1 MLKFFYPYQKIKS
14 ESQGY
19 LLKSGKAI
27 EISTEKSLES
37 DSSNRK
43 VNTLNLST
51 LLDSLSYRDFRWI
64 WISSFVSFLAMNMQM
79 ITRSW
84 LILRVTDDSPLA
96 LTLVTLTFAL
106 PMTVVSPLAGALAD
120 RFSRKKL
127 VVFSQASN
135 ALLTIIMGTLDITGV
150 VSFWHIMVIGI
161 FNGSLMAVNMPSRQ
175 AINSDIVPD
184 DKLMNAISLNNSSM
198 NLTRVAGPALAGFL
212 ILFVDT
218 AGVFFIISGTYIF
231 AALTIGLVKYAPTRK
246 TNGSSTVG
254 GDIKEGLA
262 YAFSEPILKG
272 LFVMTFIPVLFGF
285 SYYALIPAWAR
296 EALNIESDG
305 LGILLMLMGIG
316 ATVGTIALAA
326 AGNLKHR
333 GIIMLTACFAWG
345 VALSIFSQTSSFT
358 LAVPFLIFIGLTSS
372 VYMSMNMTMVQ
383 LHSNPEMRGRVMSI
397 SMMTFGMMPLSAV
410 PFGTLA
416 QRIGTAD
423 ALFISGALLAV
434 FTIFFT
440 LFNKTFR
447 NMD

>member
-1 MLKFFYPYQKIKS
+1 MLKFCPPWETENKIQDYPVRTIKAS
-14 ESQGY
+14 NISN
-19 LLKSGKAI
+19 KKASVI
-27 EISTEKSLES
+27 GSIKG
-37 DSSNRK
+37 R
-43 VNTLNLST
+43 VNPLNLPT
-51 LLDSLSYRDFRWI
+51 LLDSLSYRDFRWL
-64 WISSFVSFLAMNMQM
+64 WVSSFVSFMAMNMQM

-84 LILRVTDDSPLA
+84 LVLRVTDDSPLA

-106 PMTVVSPLAGALAD
+106 PMTIVSPLAGALAD

-127 VVFSQASN
+127 VVFSQAAN
-135 ALLTIIMGTLDITGV
+135 ALLTIVMGSLDILGL

-175 AINSDIVPD
+175 AIISDIVPD

-218 AGVFFIISGTYIF
+218 AGVFFIVSGIYVF
-231 AALTIGLVKYAPTRK
+231 AAITVGVVKYDPTRK
-246 TNGSSTVG
+246 SREDSTVG
-254 GDIKEGLA
+254 GDIKDGIK
-262 YAFSEPILKG
+262 YAFSEPVLKG
-272 LFVMTFIPVLFGF
+272 LFIMTFIPVLFGF

-326 AGNLKHR
+326 AGNLKRR
-333 GIIMLTACFAWG
+333 GIIMLASCFAWG
-345 VALSIFSQTSSFT
+345 VALAIFSQTSSFT

-383 LHSNPEMRGRVMSI
+383 LHSNPDMRGRVMSI

-410 PFGTLA
+410 PFGTIA

-423 ALFISGALLAV
+423 ALLISGAMLAA
-434 FTIFFT
+434 FTILFAS
-440 LFNKTFR
+440 FNKTFR
-447 NMD
+447 NMN

>member
-1 MLKFFYPYQKIKS
+1 M
-14 ESQGY
+14 
-19 LLKSGKAI
+19 
-27 EISTEKSLES
+27 
-37 DSSNRK
+37 
-43 VNTLNLST
+43 
-51 LLDSLSYRDFRWI
+51 
-64 WISSFVSFLAMNMQM
+64 
-79 ITRSW
+79 
-84 LILRVTDDSPLA
+84 
-96 LTLVTLTFAL
+96 
-106 PMTVVSPLAGALAD
+106 
-120 RFSRKKL
+120 
-127 VVFSQASN
+127 
-135 ALLTIIMGTLDITGV
+135 
-150 VSFWHIMVIGI
+150 
-161 FNGSLMAVNMPSRQ
+161 
-175 AINSDIVPD
+175 
-184 DKLMNAISLNNSSM
+184 
-198 NLTRVAGPALAGFL
+198 
-212 ILFVDT
+212 
-218 AGVFFIISGTYIF
+218 
-231 AALTIGLVKYAPTRK
+231 
-246 TNGSSTVG
+246 G

-333 GIIMLTACFAWG
+333 GIIMLTSCFAWG
-345 VALSIFSQTSSFT
+345 VALAIFSQTSSFT